1 MPSILSYITRRIKP
15 SCAVWEITLRCNSK
29 CIHCGSSAG
38 KARSDE
44 LDTEEAL
51 QLVNDLQSYGYKG
64 VALMGGEPLV
74 REDWFEIAS
83 EVKKLKM
90 ELSIVTNGLNLK
102 RHIQQVKK
110 LNVDC
115 ISLSL
120 DGATPKTHDYLRG
133 IDGAF
138 ENTLEVMRLLEN
150 EDLPISIITTVS
162 KINFNEIEKIKDII
176 VDRNIAWQIQLAI
189 PIGRF
194 PRDLVIS
201 REQFYTLALF
211 ISINAKKYS
220 YKRLPIIGAHCFGY
234 YSKFMPN
241 LGLDPWVGCQAGLSI
256 LGIQSN
262 GNIKGCLTHPDSLI
276 VGNIRNQPLKKILS
290 NPSAFRY
297 NRAFK
302 TDYLKGY
309 CINCDVNKECK
320 GGCYGTSIAL
330 KSYDEPYCLRA
341 IENQSSLPDNLPLK
355 GKLNVYFS
363 KYQNLYKKI
372 ISKKNLV

>member
-29 CIHCGSSAG
+29 CIHCGSIAG
-38 KARSDE
+38 EARSDE

-51 QLVNDLQSYGYKG
+51 QLVKDLYSCGYKG

-102 RHIQQVKK
+102 RHIQHLKV
-110 LNVDC
+110 LDVDC

-138 ENTLEVMRLLEN
+138 DNTQEIMRLLEK

-201 REQFYTLALF
+201 REEFYTLALF

-241 LGLDPWVGCQAGLSI
+241 Q
-256 LGIQSN
+256 
-262 GNIKGCLTHPDSLI
+262 
-276 VGNIRNQPLKKILS
+276 
-290 NPSAFRY
+290 
-297 NRAFK
+297 
-302 TDYLKGY
+302 
-309 CINCDVNKECK
+309 
-320 GGCYGTSIAL
+320 
-330 KSYDEPYCLRA
+330 
-341 IENQSSLPDNLPLK
+341 
-355 GKLNVYFS
+355 
-363 KYQNLYKKI
+363 
-372 ISKKNLV
+372 